1 MGTET
6 KSNSY
11 TGQISTSG
19 GNPKVMKDS
28 LSLVHPTSAAVKQQ
42 QQQQQQNQ
50 QQQTSQNNLNAFA
63 LSNSNSNLSADKRP
77 KPEDNN
83 IKTTKEH
90 SNVPFVPIFVEEA
103 NVIQGAKDILQ
114 VIRPNWDLTHVDFKK
129 FTDGITNK
137 LVGCFHNS
145 SKLSNND
152 NGDSYLS
159 INNAQCI
166 LPVQSADEDPVV
178 ILQDENDEKTETDRY
193 APIQYSDN
201 VVLVRVYG
209 NKTDLLIDRKAETQN
224 FLLLHTYGLA
234 PSLYATFKNGLVY
247 EYVPGN
253 TLNMESVLCPDI
265 WPLVARRM
273 AEMHRVVKKKCPLD
287 AKPMP
292 MIWKKTQSFLD
303 LVPERFSD
311 AEKHKRVKDT
321 FLPIGRLREEFNNL
335 YKYLEALESPIVFS
349 HNDLLLGNV
358 IYTKSMN
365 TVNFIDYEYADY
377 NFQAFDIGNHF
388 AEMCGVDEVDYTRYP
403 KREFQLKWLRAY
415 LEHYL
420 QRTNIQN
427 DEVELLY
434 VQVNQFALA
443 AHIFWTVWSLLQA
456 EHSTI
461 DFDYVG
467 YAFLRYNEYL
477 ARKDE
482 FLSLSATKN
491 NK

>member
-28 LSLVHPTSAAVKQQ
+28 LSLVRQTVNQQ
-42 QQQQQQNQ
+42 SQSQSQSNQVQNQ
-50 QQQTSQNNLNAFA
+50 LN
-63 LSNSNSNLSADKRP
+63 SNSNSYQNESENENEPELIKRDTRP
-77 KPEDNN
+77 KQQED
-83 IKTTKEH
+83 ISRKEAI
-90 SNVPFVPIFVEEA
+90 VPFVPIFVEEA
-103 NVIQGAKDILQ
+103 HVIQGAKELLK
-114 VIRPNWDLTHVDFKK
+114 VIRPTWDLSHVEFKS

-137 LVGCFHNS
+137 LVGCFHKES
-145 SKLSNND
+145 TELSHE
-152 NGDSYLS
+152 NGGPYLPIKTQES
-159 INNAQCI
+159 EEEDTVIIKKDDDDDAAAENGA
-166 LPVQSADEDPVV
+166 PV
-178 ILQDENDEKTETDRY
+178 
-193 APIQYSDN
+193 QYSDN
-201 VVLVRVYG
+201 VVLVRIYG

-247 EYVPGN
+247 EYVPGT
-253 TLNMESVLCPDI
+253 TLNTDSVLCPEI

-273 AEMHRVVKKKCPLD
+273 AEMHRKVKKHGESSATKPL
-287 AKPMP
+287 P

-311 AEKHKRVKDT
+311 AEKHKRVKGT
-321 FLPIGRLREEFNNL
+321 FLPISRLRDEFNKL
-335 YKYLEALESPIVFS
+335 YEYLEALDSPIVFS

-358 IYTKSMN
+358 VYTKSLN

-388 AEMCGVDEVDYTRYP
+388 AEMCGVDEVDYSRYP
-403 KREFQLKWLRAY
+403 KRDFQLKWLRVY
-415 LEHYL
+415 LEKYL
-420 QRTNIQN
+420 QRSYIQN
-427 DEVELLY
+427 EEVELLY

-443 AHIFWTVWSLLQA
+443 SHIFWTVWSLLQA

-477 ARKDE
+477 ARKEE
-482 FLSLSATKN
+482 FLSLTAAKN